1 MANNLATAI
10 VGTGFMGPVHTEALR
25 RLDVQVYKILGSS
38 PALPSCRRDLGHRK
52 ILLGLQ

>member
-1 MANNLATAI
+1 MANNLTTAI

-52 ILLGLQ
+52 SLLGLQ